1 MRRHPHL
8 ARLLLIDVAHISI
21 EESSEHFDDSVWVS
35 LHNVMP
41 RVWHSEELRLTSFEE
56 SVRPYN
62 PIGPL
67 RAKKV
72 PISERDSNWE
82 AFNVQKQAWGAK
94 RASGVC
100 KSNEGLHI
108 NDI

>member
-21 EESSEHFDDSVWVS
+21 EKSSEHFDNSVWVS
-35 LHNVMP
+35 LHHVML
-41 RVWHSEELRLTSFEE
+41 RVWHSEELRLASFEE
-56 SVRPYN
+56 CVGLYN
-62 PIGPL
+62 PVGTL

-72 PISERDSNWE
+72 PISERDPDRE
-82 AFNVQKQAWGAK
+82 ALNVKKQAWGAK

-100 KSNEGLHI
+100 
-108 NDI
+108 